1 MVRIPL
7 VFSGVLC
14 YASVVLVDRK
24 RLLGE
29 IMDYVYEVIFCR
41 ETLMTCSTLDK
52 AEEAVKMLLQKEE
65 FRGFKSDDFFIGTV
79 KLDTY

>member
-1 MVRIPL
+1 
-7 VFSGVLC
+7 
-14 YASVVLVDRK
+14 
-24 RLLGE
+24 
-29 IMDYVYEVIFCR
+29 MDYVYEVIFCR
-41 ETLMTCSTLDK
+41 ETLMTCSTLEK